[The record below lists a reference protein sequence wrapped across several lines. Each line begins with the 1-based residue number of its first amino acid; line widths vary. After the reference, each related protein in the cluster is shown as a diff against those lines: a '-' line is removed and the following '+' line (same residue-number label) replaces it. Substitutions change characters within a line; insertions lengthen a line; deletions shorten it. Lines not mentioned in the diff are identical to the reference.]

1 MFVFAMELVFWLLW
15 DFVLSS
21 VFCLTGALL
30 IRIFT
35 FGNTRYPLTPLS
47 YFRRR
52 KYKEK
57 DPFNTT
63 FIVGF
68 SFYLCLLIIAIW
80 IG

>member
-15 DFVLSS
+15 DYVLSS

-35 FGNTRYPLTPLS
+35 FGKTRYSLAPVS
-47 YFRRR
+47 YFRQQ
-52 KYKEK
+52 KYQGK
-57 DPFNTT
+57 DPFNST

-68 SFYLCLLIIAIW
+68 SFYVGLFALAIW
-80 IG
+80 LA